1 LLIFADFDTICWQ
14 IAESLIHTENF
25 HAAIMMLE
33 LGERVER
40 KLDKKTNQWR
50 KRIAE
55 SYEMWMKQREKDAS
69 VALLFCQQAI
79 ENYRKIKDEKKIKE
93 LEKRYFE
100 IKNSLQLDKYSTE
113 IDLTE
118 YMKEC
123 RKITQEIVEKESDE
137 IIKILMG
144 DREI

>member
-1 LLIFADFDTICWQ
+1 
-14 IAESLIHTENF
+14 
-25 HAAIMMLE
+25 MMLE